1 MFVKVYT
8 YHIQHDKVGEFLNIQ
23 EKTAKIYNRYLD
35 FQTIYLQSK
44 EDNTKWMEIT
54 KYKDEEEYQKYIDLI
69 NLDEEIQ
76 ELFNA
81 FQSIL
86 INQKKI
92 DEEDF
97 IERKI

>member
-8 YHIQHDKVGEFLNIQ
+8 YHIQHDKVAEYLAIQ
-23 EKTAKIYNRYLD
+23 EKAFKIYNRYLD

-54 KYKDEEEYQKYIDLI
+54 KYKDEEEYKKCIDLI
-69 NLDEEIQ
+69 NKSEEIQ

-81 FQSIL
+81 FQSL
-86 INQKKI
+86 LVSQMKI
-92 DEEDF
+92 SEEDF

>member
-8 YHIQHDKVGEFLNIQ
+8 YHIQHDKVGEFLVIQ
-23 EKTAKIYNRYLD
+23 EKVSKIYNRYLE
-35 FQTIYLQSK
+35 FKTIYLQSK

-54 KYKDEEEYQKYIDLI
+54 TYKDEEEYLKCMALI
-69 NLDEEIQ
+69 NKSEEIQ

-81 FQSIL
+81 FQTLLVS
-86 INQKKI
+86 QVKI
-92 DEEDF
+92 SEEDF